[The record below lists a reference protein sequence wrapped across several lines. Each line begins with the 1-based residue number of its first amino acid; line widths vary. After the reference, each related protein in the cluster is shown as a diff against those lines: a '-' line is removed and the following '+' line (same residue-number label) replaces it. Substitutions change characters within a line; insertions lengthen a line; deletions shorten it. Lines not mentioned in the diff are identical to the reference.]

1 VTAQLEAFTLL
12 LSVAAPAFTQPS
24 FGIFSDLVAA
34 WVCCPSR
41 HTITGLIGVADP
53 EGRRAHDAYHR
64 FFRAGAWRPELAW
77 KAIATA
83 AVRALYA
90 GAKVLCLDVDDT
102 LFHKSGR
109 KVEGAGN
116 FRDAIRSTRQRVVY
130 ALGLNLV
137 VLTLRVRPPWGG
149 EPLGL
154 PINVRLFR
162 KGGPTHNELAQAMLE
177 EVAGW
182 FPEHRFVLCGDGAF
196 ASLAAVGL
204 ARTQV
209 VSRMRRDAALYEPAP
224 PRTGKRGR
232 PRKKGE
238 RLPSLQALAAQASW
252 ERHELELRGKKV
264 TRLVYARLVL
274 WYRMWPERQVLAV
287 IVRDP
292 DGCQADD
299 YFFTTDLSARPSWVA
314 ETYAGRWSIEDTFRN
329 TKQFL
334 RGEDPQCWRGK
345 GPERAAGLS
354 LWIYTTV
361 WLWYV
366 ITQGTTTSW
375 PRLPWYGSKCTPS
388 FLDALA
394 ALRRALWRGR
404 IFATSHPRMLSPKI
418 TDALVETLARA
429 A

>member
-1 VTAQLEAFTLL
+1 M
-12 LSVAAPAFTQPS
+12 
-24 FGIFSDLVAA
+24 
-34 WVCCPSR
+34 
-41 HTITGLIGVADP
+41 
-53 EGRRAHDAYHR
+53 
-64 FFRAGAWRPELAW
+64 
-77 KAIATA
+77 
-83 AVRALYA
+83 
-90 GAKVLCLDVDDT
+90 
-102 LFHKSGR
+102 FHKSGR

-116 FRDAIRSTRQRVVY
+116 FRDAIRSTHQRLVY

-204 ARTQV
+204 PRTQV
-209 VSRMRRDAALYEPAP
+209 VSRMRRNAAVYEPAP

-264 TRLVYARLVL
+264 TRLVYA
-274 WYRMWPERQVLAV
+274 P
-287 IVRDP
+287 
-292 DGCQADD
+292 
-299 YFFTTDLSARPSWVA
+299 ARPSWVA

-394 ALRRALWRGR
+394 ALRRVLWRGR

>member
-1 VTAQLEAFTLL
+1 MTAQPEAFTLL
-12 LSVAAPAFTQPS
+12 LSVAVPAFTQPS
-24 FGIFSDLVAA
+24 FAIFSGLVAA
-34 WVCCPSR
+34 WVLCPAR
-41 HTITGLIGVADP
+41 HTITGLIGIADP

-64 FFRAGAWRPELAW
+64 FFRAGAWRQELLW

-83 AVRALYA
+83 AVSALYA
-90 GAKVLCLDVDDT
+90 GTEVLCLDVDDT

-116 FRDAIRSTRQRVVY
+116 FRDAIRSTHQRVVY

-162 KGGPTHNELAQAMLE
+162 KGGSTHNELAQGMLE

-182 FPEHRFVLCGDGAF
+182 FPGHGFVLCGDGAF

-209 VSRMRRDAALYEPAP
+209 VSRMRRNAALYEAAP

-238 RLPSLQALAAQASW
+238 RLPPLQGLAAQAGW
-252 ERHELELRGKKV
+252 ERHELELRGTSV
-264 TRLVYARLVL
+264 TPLVYARPVL
-274 WYRMWPERQVLAV
+274 WYRMWQDCQVLLV

-292 DGCQADD
+292 EGAQNDD
-299 YFFTTDLSARPSWVA
+299 YLFTTDLSASGRWVA
-314 ETYAGRWSIEDTFRN
+314 ETYAGRWSIEDTFRS

-334 RGEDPQCWRGK
+334 RGEDPQCWKRK

-354 LWIYTTV
+354 LWIYSAV

-366 ITQGTTTSW
+366 TTQETKTSW
-375 PRLPWYGSKCTPS
+375 PRLPRYRSKRTPS

-394 ALRRALWRGR
+394 TLRQVLWRER
-404 IFATSHPRMLSPKI
+404 IFATSTSGSLSPKI

>member
-1 VTAQLEAFTLL
+1 ME
-12 LSVAAPAFTQPS
+12 
-24 FGIFSDLVAA
+24 GN
-34 WVCCPSR
+34 R
-41 HTITGLIGVADP
+41 HGG
-53 EGRRAHDAYHR
+53 GS
-64 FFRAGAWRPELAW
+64 
-77 KAIATA
+77 
-83 AVRALYA
+83 ALYA
-90 GAKVLCLDVDDT
+90 GTEVLCLDVDDT

-116 FRDAIRSTRQRVVY
+116 FRDAIRSTHQRVVY

-162 KGGPTHNELAQAMLE
+162 KGGSTHNELAQGMLE

-182 FPEHRFVLCGDGAF
+182 FPGHGFVLCGDGAF

-209 VSRMRRDAALYEPAP
+209 VSRMRRNAALYEAAP

-238 RLPSLQALAAQASW
+238 RLPSLQGLAAQAGW
-252 ERHELELRGKKV
+252 ERHELELRGTSV
-264 TRLVYARLVL
+264 TRLVYARPVL
-274 WYRMWPERQVLAV
+274 WYRMWQDCQVLLV

-292 DGCQADD
+292 EGAQNDD
-299 YFFTTDLSARPSWVA
+299 YLFTTDLSASGRWVA
-314 ETYAGRWSIEDTFRN
+314 ETYAGRWSIEDTFRS

-334 RGEDPQCWRGK
+334 RGEDPQCWKRK

-354 LWIYTTV
+354 LWIYSAV

-366 ITQGTTTSW
+366 TTQGTKTSW
-375 PRLPWYGSKCTPS
+375 PRLPWYRSKRTPS

-394 ALRRALWRGR
+394 TLRQVLWRER
-404 IFATSHPRMLSPKI
+404 IFATSTSGSLSPKI

>member
-1 VTAQLEAFTLL
+1 VTGELEAFTLL

-34 WVCCPSR
+34 WVLCPAR
-41 HTITGLIGVADP
+41 HTITGLIRVADP

-64 FFRAGAWRPELAW
+64 FFRAGAWASQHLW
-77 KAIATA
+77 KALASV
-83 AVRALYA
+83 AVGTLAA
-90 GAKVLCLDVDDT
+90 GAEVLFLDVDDT

-116 FRDAIRSTRQRVVY
+116 FRDAIASTRRRTVY

-137 VLTLRVRPPWGG
+137 VLTLRVAPPWGG

-154 PINVRLFR
+154 PINMRLFR
-162 KGGPTHNELAQAMLE
+162 KGGPTHNELAAAMVE

-182 FPEHRFVLCGDGAF
+182 FPTLRLVLSGDGAF
-196 ASLAAVGL
+196 ASLAAAGL

-209 VSRMRRDAALYEPAP
+209 VSRMRRNAALYEAAP

-238 RLPSLQALAAQASW
+238 RLPSLQALADKATWQRV
-252 ERHELELRGKKV
+252 EIECRGKKV
-264 TRLVYARLVL
+264 TRLVYARPAL
-274 WYRMWPERQVLAV
+274 WYRMWPDHLVLAV

-292 DGCQADD
+292 NGVQADD
-299 YFFTTDLSARPSWVA
+299 YFFTTDLSATPSWVA
-314 ETYAGRWSIEDTFRN
+314 EVYAGRWSIEDTFRN

-334 RGEDPQCWRGK
+334 RGEDPQCWKAK

-354 LWIYTTV
+354 FWIYSAV

-366 ITQGTTTSW
+366 TTQGTKVSW
-375 PRLPWYGSKCTPS
+375 PALPWYASKSTPS

-394 ALRRALWRGR
+394 ALRRVLWRDK
-404 IFATSHPRMLSPKI
+404 IFATSKPGMLSPKM
-418 TDALVETLARA
+418 TDALVDTLARA

>member
-1 VTAQLEAFTLL
+1 
-12 LSVAAPAFTQPS
+12 
-24 FGIFSDLVAA
+24 
-34 WVCCPSR
+34 
-41 HTITGLIGVADP
+41 
-53 EGRRAHDAYHR
+53 
-64 FFRAGAWRPELAW
+64 
-77 KAIATA
+77 
-83 AVRALYA
+83 
-90 GAKVLCLDVDDT
+90 
-102 LFHKSGR
+102 
-109 KVEGAGN
+109 
-116 FRDAIRSTRQRVVY
+116 
-130 ALGLNLV
+130 
-137 VLTLRVRPPWGG
+137 
-149 EPLGL
+149 
-154 PINVRLFR
+154 
-162 KGGPTHNELAQAMLE
+162 M
-177 EVAGW
+177 
-182 FPEHRFVLCGDGAF
+182 
-196 ASLAAVGL
+196 
-204 ARTQV
+204 
-209 VSRMRRDAALYEPAP
+209 
-224 PRTGKRGR
+224 
-232 PRKKGE
+232 
-238 RLPSLQALAAQASW
+238 
-252 ERHELELRGKKV
+252 
-264 TRLVYARLVL
+264 YARPVL
-274 WYRMWPERQVLAV
+274 WYRMWPERQVLLV

-292 DGCQADD
+292 EGRQADD

-394 ALRRALWRGR
+394 ALRRVLWRGR